1 MTSFQLV
8 NNTFIIYIET
18 IRNIYPYFGTIVVLY
33 TTRGTS
39 HFLNGTSDFYQV
51 SSPGQETEN
60 NNLVS
65 PEDMKLFKNTESKRP
80 QYIYVI
86 LKKMIIKCHKSNDP
100 CC

>member
-1 MTSFQLV
+1 
-8 NNTFIIYIET
+8 
-18 IRNIYPYFGTIVVLY
+18 
-33 TTRGTS
+33 
-39 HFLNGTSDFYQV
+39 LNGTSDFYQV

-86 LKKMIIKCHKSNDP
+86 LKKNDYKMS
-100 CC
+100 